1 MKQKKYNSIYIKMT
15 EENHSKGKHLLAEI
29 TCLNSKNLDNV
40 AFIKKLFND
49 IIKDLKLTLIAP
61 PKLFKFPP
69 PGNGITGYCVI
80 SESHI
85 SIHTWPE
92 KNYFS
97 FDIFSCRTF
106 DEKIIEKILNESFQI
121 KNCNKTILKRG
132 LNIGFL
138 KS

>member
-1 MKQKKYNSIYIKMT
+1 MT

-29 TCLNSKNLDNV
+29 TCLNSKNLDSV
-40 AFIKKLFND
+40 IFIKKFFND
-49 IIKDLKLTLIAP
+49 IIKALNLTPIAP

-69 PGNGITGYCVI
+69 PGGGITGYCVI

-97 FDIFSCRTF
+97 FDIFSCRNF
-106 DEKIIEKILNESFQI
+106 NEKTIEKILNKSFQI
-121 KNCNKTILKRG
+121 KKCNKTVLKRG
-132 LNIGFL
+132 LSINL
-138 KS
+138 LRP